1 MVTCS
6 FLTFLSFFLCRQGL
20 SGVWEGLEW
29 MVRCCTTLRMFMY
42 ICNNMEAPHR
52 LRYDLYAII
61 TPGVTLSERANDDGY
76 IRPVVVFE
84 NGCHWTLL
92 AKATE
97 GACHGVGQ
105 VAAVECPLY
114 ASLVNASDQDLACC
128 THPVRV
134 KLLEG
139 PGVHFS
145 KSSHDW
151 PELHGPV
158 MKPPDATVP
167 SSDLLSSS
175 SSSANFIDVGN
186 VFATHLTVGALR
198 GVQPALKDNLDIGDI
213 MASLRGILSSPVIV
227 SDVVDRVLC
236 HLKSVEIHLNRK
248 RGLAMR
254 SFRAANARAEE
265 SKRDRAAALRA
276 FQQID
281 SEFDRRLGLF
291 RAQMSDLLISQAAQ
305 RHEFET
311 KDSLFDIAAATFN
324 FDADDAQGDF
334 AQEVISVERDIYL
347 LMDAP
352 VGNLV
357 NNMSLRGSILR
368 RFFRMFDNFPTTTV
382 EVSYP
387 ENSTAVASI
396 EADTPVTLNLLEE
409 DASDSLPLLHELE
422 TVTEFST
429 PSASPPK
436 IVLPSKPVKN
446 LTQTVQADPDFFVS
460 TPASTCGQVQ
470 TTLVFGDT
478 EVRRVTGPPSV
489 DPELSTFRRVEVQQ
503 RGALHFHALYFPE
516 QACKSV
522 VTPKTVVKKGVRIR
536 PPPLSKKDGGIS
548 KPRNCSR
555 SGRVSK
561 ATPRFQ

>member
-175 SSSANFIDVGN
+175 SSSANFMDVGN

-357 NNMSLRGSILR
+357 NDMSLRGSILR
-368 RFFRMFDNFPTTTV
+368 RFFRMFDIFPTTTV

-422 TVTEFST
+422 TVGIDGARTTGEAKISPLLSS
-429 PSASPPK
+429 PSRGPWKFVLASEILRK
-436 IVLPSKPVKN
+436 
-446 LTQTVQADPDFFVS
+446 Q
-460 TPASTCGQVQ
+460 
-470 TTLVFGDT
+470 
-478 EVRRVTGPPSV
+478 
-489 DPELSTFRRVEVQQ
+489 
-503 RGALHFHALYFPE
+503 
-516 QACKSV
+516 
-522 VTPKTVVKKGVRIR
+522 GV
-536 PPPLSKKDGGIS
+536 
-548 KPRNCSR
+548 
-555 SGRVSK
+555 
-561 ATPRFQ
+561 A